1 MAEEINSMANRPPIG
16 DSGEQMP
23 MENNQQIN
31 QQQQQQIIQIQNRV
45 KSLPIEEKKIL
56 QQSLTPQFKEVVQ
69 KVFGSGINPFID
81 ILESG
86 IEMMPPDE
94 PMARSNMAMASG
106 EGMVNRPPEE
116 EQNMAMAQ
124 RPTMA

>member
-1 MAEEINSMANRPPIG
+1 MAEEMQGMANRPPMG

-23 MENNQQIN
+23 MEDNQQAN
-31 QQQQQQIIQIQNRV
+31 AQQQQIAQIQSRI
-45 KSLPIEEKKIL
+45 KALPMQEKKVL

-81 ILESG
+81 VLESG

-94 PMARSNMAMASG
+94 PMAMSNMTMASG

>member
-1 MAEEINSMANRPPIG
+1 MAEEMQGMANRPPMG

-23 MENNQQIN
+23 MEDNQQAN
-31 QQQQQQIIQIQNRV
+31 AQQQQITQIQNRV
-45 KSLPIEEKKIL
+45 KSLPIQEKKVL

-81 ILESG
+81 VLESG

-94 PMARSNMAMASG
+94 PMARG

>member
-1 MAEEINSMANRPPIG
+1 MAEEMQGMANRPPMG

-23 MENNQQIN
+23 MEDNQQAN
-31 QQQQQQIIQIQNRV
+31 AQQQQITQIQDRI
-45 KSLPIEEKKIL
+45 KSLPMQEKKVL

-81 ILESG
+81 VLESG

-94 PMARSNMAMASG
+94 PMARSNMTMASG

>member
-1 MAEEINSMANRPPIG
+1 MAEEMQGMANRPPMG

-23 MENNQQIN
+23 MEDNQQAN
-31 QQQQQQIIQIQNRV
+31 AQQQQITQIQDRI
-45 KSLPIEEKKIL
+45 KSLPIQEKKVL

-81 ILESG
+81 VLESG

-94 PMARSNMAMASG
+94 PMARSNMTMASG

>member
-1 MAEEINSMANRPPIG
+1 MAEEMQGMANRPPMG

-23 MENNQQIN
+23 MEDNQQAN
-31 QQQQQQIIQIQNRV
+31 AQQQQITQIQNRV
-45 KSLPIEEKKIL
+45 KSLPIQEKKVL

-81 ILESG
+81 VLESG

-94 PMARSNMAMASG
+94 PMARSNMTMASG

>member
-1 MAEEINSMANRPPIG
+1 MAEEMQGMANRPPMG

-23 MENNQQIN
+23 MENNQQAN
-31 QQQQQQIIQIQNRV
+31 AQQQQITQIQDRI
-45 KSLPIEEKKIL
+45 KSLPIQEKKVL

-81 ILESG
+81 VLESG

-94 PMARSNMAMASG
+94 PMARSNMTMASG

>member
-1 MAEEINSMANRPPIG
+1 MAEEMQGMANRPPMG

-23 MENNQQIN
+23 MEDNQQAN
-31 QQQQQQIIQIQNRV
+31 AQQQQITQIQNRV
-45 KSLPIEEKKIL
+45 KSLPIQEKKIL

-81 ILESG
+81 VLESG

-94 PMARSNMAMASG
+94 PMARSTMTMASG

>member
-1 MAEEINSMANRPPIG
+1 MAEEMQGMANRPPMG

-23 MENNQQIN
+23 MEDNQQAN
-31 QQQQQQIIQIQNRV
+31 AQQQQITQIQNRV
-45 KSLPIEEKKIL
+45 KSLPIQEKKVL

-81 ILESG
+81 VLESG

-94 PMARSNMAMASG
+94 PMARSNMTMATG

>member
-1 MAEEINSMANRPPIG
+1 MAEEMQGMANRPPMG

-23 MENNQQIN
+23 MENNQQAN
-31 QQQQQQIIQIQNRV
+31 AQQQQITQIQDRI
-45 KSLPIEEKKIL
+45 KSLPMQEKKVL

-81 ILESG
+81 VLESG

-94 PMARSNMAMASG
+94 PMARSNMTMASG

>member
-1 MAEEINSMANRPPIG
+1 MAEEMQGMANRPPMG

-23 MENNQQIN
+23 MEDNQQAN
-31 QQQQQQIIQIQNRV
+31 AQQQQITQIQNRV
-45 KSLPIEEKKIL
+45 KSLPIEEKKVL

-81 ILESG
+81 VLESG

-94 PMARSNMAMASG
+94 PMARSNMTMASG

>member
-1 MAEEINSMANRPPIG
+1 MQGMANRPPMG

-23 MENNQQIN
+23 MENNQQAN
-31 QQQQQQIIQIQNRV
+31 AQRQQITQIQDRI
-45 KSLPIEEKKIL
+45 KSLPMQEKKVL

-81 ILESG
+81 VLESG

-94 PMARSNMAMASG
+94 PMARSNMTMASG

>member
-1 MAEEINSMANRPPIG
+1 MAEEMQGMANRPPMG

-23 MENNQQIN
+23 MEDNQQAN
-31 QQQQQQIIQIQNRV
+31 AQQQQITQIQNRV
-45 KSLPIEEKKIL
+45 KSLPMQEKKVL

-81 ILESG
+81 VLESG

-94 PMARSNMAMASG
+94 PMARSNMTMASG

>member
-1 MAEEINSMANRPPIG
+1 MAEEMQGMANRPPMG

-23 MENNQQIN
+23 MENNQQAN
-31 QQQQQQIIQIQNRV
+31 AQQQQITQIQDRI
-45 KSLPIEEKKIL
+45 KSLPIQEKKVL

-81 ILESG
+81 VLESG

-94 PMARSNMAMASG
+94 PMARTNMTMASG
-106 EGMVNRPPEE
+106 EGLVNRPPEE